1 MSHKNNTPLHSLASK
16 FWGKLGIFAT
26 LLITTFYHKHKTV
39 LEKKIVKLFN
49 SEVFWFLKKHY
60 ILNISAIYS
69 AIVLACVFQH
79 INKAKH

>member
-49 SEVFWFLKKHY
+49 SEVLVSQKT
-60 ILNISAIYS
+60 LYS
-69 AIVLACVFQH
+69 
-79 INKAKH
+79 